1 MKWTTILTE
10 QLDKLK
16 ADAAR
21 ADKWEAIA
29 EKYMKLFFKASEA
42 AAPADDEIELAVRE
56 DDYYTQ
62 PTFIETPL
70 CGFSGCCLAAKWRI
84 TWWGGEDA
92 FAYACTNHLGAMLGD
107 EIFYKIFP
115 LYPPASS
122 CVE

>member
-21 ADKWEAIA
+21 ADRWEAIA
-29 EKYMKLFFKASEA
+29 EKYMELFFKARAAVESPSA
-42 AAPADDEIELAVRE
+42 AAAL
-56 DDYYTQ
+56 
-62 PTFIETPL
+62 TPL

-84 TWWGGEDA
+84 TWDAGDA

-107 EIFYKIFP
+107 EDVYEVSP
-115 LYPPASS
+115 LPLSP